1 MDKFA
6 SLCRDINEL
15 RNTLNEMSVCLLT
28 GSVEDNLEILNIS
41 KKLDE
46 LIKEY
51 YSLIKILEL

>member
-1 MDKFA
+1 MDRFA
-6 SLCRDINEL
+6 SLCKDINEL